1 VPDVDPIAGRQ
12 VLEQEERAVAE
23 ESPHS
28 KKLQELMFRA
38 WETFGD
44 ARHLDSDDR
53 VFVQALARQT
63 ADRISVLY
71 GASWREALD
80 WVSQRYVPN
89 SDMPGGPAAASSTT
103 TAGTTGTTTPT
114 TAGGLRRGTAA
125 AESTSV

>member
-1 VPDVDPIAGRQ
+1 MAD
-12 VLEQEERAVAE
+12 

-89 SDMPGGPAAASSTT
+89 GDAPGGPA
-103 TAGTTGTTTPT
+103 TAGAATGATTTGTTTGTGSAPT
-114 TAGGLRRGTAA
+114 TTSTTGAARRGTTA

>member
-1 VPDVDPIAGRQ
+1 MGDLR
-12 VLEQEERAVAE
+12 
-23 ESPHS
+23 
-28 KKLQELMFRA
+28 
-38 WETFGD
+38 D

-89 SDMPGGPAAASSTT
+89 GDAPGGPATAATATATPAAGTSSATT
-103 TAGTTGTTTPT
+103 TTSATG
-114 TAGGLRRGTAA
+114 AARRGTTA

>member
-1 VPDVDPIAGRQ
+1 MADD
-12 VLEQEERAVAE
+12 
-23 ESPHS
+23 SPHS

-80 WVSQRYVPN
+80 WVAQRYVPTA
-89 SDMPGGPAAASSTT
+89 DVPGGAAATAQSNGSSN
-103 TAGTTGTTTPT
+103 GSPT
-114 TAGGLRRGTAA
+114 VTRRGSAA
-125 AESTSV
+125 AEVGSTS

>member
-1 VPDVDPIAGRQ
+1 
-12 VLEQEERAVAE
+12 
-23 ESPHS
+23 
-28 KKLQELMFRA
+28 MFRA

-80 WVSQRYVPN
+80 WVAQRYVPT
-89 SDMPGGPAAASSTT
+89 SDTPGGPATTSSTT
-103 TAGTTGTTTPT
+103 AAGAPSTTTGGTTS
-114 TAGGLRRGTAA
+114 RRGSTA

>member
-1 VPDVDPIAGRQ
+1 MADD
-12 VLEQEERAVAE
+12 
-23 ESPHS
+23 SPHS

-80 WVSQRYVPN
+80 WMSQRYVPN
-89 SDMPGGPAAASSTT
+89 SDTPGGAVPASASATSPNG
-103 TAGTTGTTTPT
+103 ATTG
-114 TAGGLRRGTAA
+114 RRGSAAA
-125 AESTSV
+125 AEANSSVS

>member
-1 VPDVDPIAGRQ
+1 
-12 VLEQEERAVAE
+12 VADD
-23 ESPHS
+23 SPHS

-71 GASWREALD
+71 GAAWREALD

-89 SDMPGGPAAASSTT
+89 GDTPGGAAAANGAATTATGASSNGAATT
-103 TAGTTGTTTPT
+103 TTRRGASAAETTT
-114 TAGGLRRGTAA
+114 L
-125 AESTSV
+125 S

>member
-1 VPDVDPIAGRQ
+1 MADD
-12 VLEQEERAVAE
+12 
-23 ESPHS
+23 SPHS

-71 GASWREALD
+71 GASWRDALD

-89 SDMPGGPAAASSTT
+89 GDTPGGPLPTVSA
-103 TAGTTGTTTPT
+103 TTTPT
-114 TAGGLRRGTAA
+114 TTTTAASRRGAAAAAAA
-125 AESTSV
+125 AESNSIS

>member
-1 VPDVDPIAGRQ
+1 MAD
-12 VLEQEERAVAE
+12 

-71 GASWREALD
+71 GANWREALD

-89 SDMPGGPAAASSTT
+89 GDIPGGSVPASANGTAATT
-103 TAGTTGTTTPT
+103 TTG
-114 TAGGLRRGTAA
+114 RRGAAA
-125 AESTSV
+125 AESTSIS

>member
-1 VPDVDPIAGRQ
+1 MADD
-12 VLEQEERAVAE
+12 
-23 ESPHS
+23 SPHS

-80 WVSQRYVPN
+80 WVSQRYVPDG
-89 SDMPGGPAAASSTT
+89 DMPGGAAAAGAST
-103 TAGTTGTTTPT
+103 TAGTGAGTTTSTPSSN
-114 TAGGLRRGTAA
+114 RRGASA
-125 AESTSV
+125 AESTSLS

>member
-1 VPDVDPIAGRQ
+1 MAD
-12 VLEQEERAVAE
+12 

-89 SDMPGGPAAASSTT
+89 GDAPGGPAATGTSATTGSTAAT
-103 TAGTTGTTTPT
+103 TTGTSATV
-114 TAGGLRRGTAA
+114 RRGTTA
-125 AESTSV
+125 AESTNV

>member
-1 VPDVDPIAGRQ
+1 MAD
-12 VLEQEERAVAE
+12 

-89 SDMPGGPAAASSTT
+89 SDAPGGPASASASTT
-103 TAGTTGTTTPT
+103 TGSTTTPT
-114 TAGGLRRGTAA
+114 TATSGPVRRGTTA

>member
-1 VPDVDPIAGRQ
+1 MERDVTD
-12 VLEQEERAVAE
+12 

-71 GASWREALD
+71 GASWRDALD
-80 WVSQRYVPN
+80 WVAQRYVPN
-89 SDMPGGPAAASSTT
+89 GDQPGGVLAAAASPTATT
-103 TAGTTGTTTPT
+103 SNGSASG
-114 TAGGLRRGTAA
+114 RRGSAA
-125 AESTSV
+125 AEANAAS